1 MNNSKQDLK
10 IEGHIGLNEYNKEE
24 KESLKKPKATPAAG
38 GQYSVEVYDH
48 KEGDSDEEEK

>member
-24 KESLKKPKATPAAG
+24 KESLKKPKAKPAAG
-38 GQYSVEVYDH
+38 GQYSLEVYDH